1 MECVLTH
8 TAVSTVRLEKGEKM
22 NNKVTGTKSKRK
34 WVLNQALQA
43 KYKELCKVV
52 LGVSIYVP

>member
-1 MECVLTH
+1 
-8 TAVSTVRLEKGEKM
+8 M